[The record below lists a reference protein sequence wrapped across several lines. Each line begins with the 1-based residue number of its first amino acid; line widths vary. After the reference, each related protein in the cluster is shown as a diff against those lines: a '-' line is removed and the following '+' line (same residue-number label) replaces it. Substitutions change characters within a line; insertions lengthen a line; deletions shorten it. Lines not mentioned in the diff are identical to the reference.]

1 MIAADLTF
9 DRQALL
15 EKIRVAMKSARFQH
29 VLGVEQAALALADQ
43 YGCDPKKPVW
53 QHFCMIMPRKWKT
66 KSFWT

>member
-9 DRQALL
+9 DRQALWKNPCSHEAGAL
-15 EKIRVAMKSARFQH
+15 PTC
-29 VLGVEQAALALADQ
+29 LGVEQAAALADQ

-53 QHFCMIMPRKWKT
+53 QRFCMIMPRKWKT